1 MTEIFE
7 YNFTFTKFTK
17 FWIYTINKKYWK
29 NIETNLV
36 YLSSYYK
43 YNISKGDI
51 IFIYIL
57 KDNHSIGFVI
67 CLKVKTDML
76 KNVNEIEIFKD
87 SNMNNY
93 YVKIASYYKFNTNYS
108 VKKIDILMKQK
119 CPSYISAR
127 KFKLNYIYGN
137 ASFCQL
143 NYKVG
148 IVLFSVLNQFE
159 KIFLNICD
167 DEDMIDEYISSKVL
181 TTEYT
186 NFDIYSL
193 DSNIGKSKI
202 IDDTS
207 DDDETKNFI
216 NDDLENEL
224 SYNNSDNHSENYVN
238 EDLENTSYNTNT
250 SNSSKNYIN
259 EDLENQIL
267 ENVTD
272 NDSNNFINEDLENSN
287 TISSEDDETSNY
299 NKNSSSED
307 EVLSDSDNESIDNN
321 SDKIYNLNFDISLIK
336 NKVNIPILLIPCQD
350 FKKKEMYQKI
360 LEHYFSC
367 FKCMKYNNNTI
378 ELTKK
383 NIQNMEI
390 KIITKNSKL
399 LDNIE
404 NSYMSIDDFLIKRNI
419 IYYIEV
425 DDAIHN
431 KCFFIIN

>member
-29 NIETNLV
+29 NIESNLI

-57 KDNHSIGFVI
+57 KDNLSIGFVI

-93 YVKIASYYKFNTNYS
+93 YVKIASYYKFNNNYS
-108 VKKIDILMKQK
+108 VKKIDTLMKQK
-119 CPSYISAR
+119 CPNYTSAIKFR
-127 KFKLNYIYGN
+127 KDYIYGN

-159 KIFLNICD
+159 KIFLNICN
-167 DEDMIDEYISSKVL
+167 DEEIQDDMIDEFIASKIS
-181 TTEYT
+181 TTEYD
-186 NFDIYSL
+186 NYSL
-193 DSNIGKSKI
+193 DYDIIKSKI
-202 IDDTS
+202 IVDKS
-207 DDDETKNFI
+207 DDDSEDETKNYI
-216 NDDLENEL
+216 NEDLENEL
-224 SYNNSDNHSENYVN
+224 SYDNSDIDSKNYVN

-267 ENVTD
+267 ENISD
-272 NDSNNFINEDLENSN
+272 NDSNNFVNEDLENN
-287 TISSEDDETSNY
+287 DTISSSEEND
-299 NKNSSSED
+299 SSED
-307 EVLSDSDNESIDNN
+307 EVSSDSDNESIN
-321 SDKIYNLNFDISLIK
+321 SDKNYNINFDTSLIK
-336 NKVNIPILLIPCQD
+336 NKVNIPILLIPCQE
-350 FKKKEMYQKI
+350 FKKREMYQKI

-367 FKCMKYNNNTI
+367 SKCMKYNNNTV

-383 NIQNMEI
+383 NIKNMEI
-390 KIITKNSKL
+390 KIITKNSEL

-404 NSYMSIDDFLIKRNI
+404 NSYMSIDDYTVKRNI
-419 IYYIEV
+419 IYYIDV
-425 DDAIHN
+425 DDAIHD